1 MKRLAGMVS
10 LVAAG
15 AVASA
20 HIGDQTKH
28 IADPGILVYITAVY
42 TIGIAV
48 MLWYTRQ
55 WSWIGCGLLATMTG
69 DALVYGRLSQILPMM
84 DEPWGLD
91 IARAAFVV
99 GGTYLLFGLILWVR
113 SQSENEDDTVL
124 LTENVP

>member
-10 LVAAG
+10 LVAVG

-69 DALVYGRLSQILPMM
+69 DALVYGRLSRIVPLP
-84 DEPWGLD
+84 DAPWVFD

-99 GGTYLLFGLILWVR
+99 GGTYLLIGLVLWVR
-113 SQSENEDDTVL
+113 AQNENEDETVL